1 MEKDDHTLASI
12 SPSDLTKEPAKDPS
26 RPDAPR
32 TNGEVLFE
40 VKLRLVQEA
49 LISGRGFLY

>member
-1 MEKDDHTLASI
+1 MEKDGRTLVSI
-12 SPSDLTKEPAKDPS
+12 SPSGLTKEPAKDPS

-32 TNGEVLFE
+32 TNAEVLSE
-40 VKLRLVQEA
+40 IKARLVQEA